1 MYGGY
6 VWHLCGFCDPHI
18 LKDVL
23 KLVRSPLLAM
33 TSSISIYWI
42 LWMMCC
48 SNTGVSL
55 KSSYLWIE
63 WIRFLSNSI
72 NFLDCPDYINPWM
85 TMNWIKMSLFILLN
99 IILSVTS
106 DVLCENSGKTHFRIS
121 HFQFLFSKLSDR
133 FEGRLSFEKLQN
145 FNFQA

>member
-1 MYGGY
+1 
-6 VWHLCGFCDPHI
+6 
-18 LKDVL
+18 
-23 KLVRSPLLAM
+23 
-33 TSSISIYWI
+33 
-42 LWMMCC
+42 MMCC

-72 NFLDCPDYINPWM
+72 NFSDCPDYINPWM

-106 DVLCENSGKTHFRIS
+106 DVLCENSGKNHFRIS
-121 HFQFLFSKLSDR
+121 NFQFLFSKLLDR
-133 FEGRLSFEKLQN
+133 FEGRLREISKFWFSSRILKFCTKISIISMTICRKFGKSGNSPWLT
-145 FNFQA
+145 